1 MQHLVQKLALSVQL
15 PCMAKG
21 YVELITPGCYGQ
33 ERSKMKLYKV
43 YRAYKRGVET
53 ERTRCI
59 EIVKDAFDG
68 IESYDIELMLE
79 IRDRVDKALGE
90 ISLIGDL
97 KGTGLE
103 TPIKTEKR

>member
-1 MQHLVQKLALSVQL
+1 
-15 PCMAKG
+15 MAKG
-21 YVELITPGCYGQ
+21 YVEHITPGCYGR

-59 EIVKDAFDG
+59 KIVKDAFDG
-68 IESYDIELMLE
+68 IETYDLKLMLE
-79 IRDRVDKALGE
+79 IKNRVDKALGE

-103 TPIKTEKR
+103 TPITTKKGINASL

>member
-1 MQHLVQKLALSVQL
+1 
-15 PCMAKG
+15 
-21 YVELITPGCYGQ
+21 
-33 ERSKMKLYKV
+33 MKLYKV

-59 EIVKDAFDG
+59 EIVKDAFGG
-68 IESYDIELMLE
+68 IETYDLKLMLE

>member
-1 MQHLVQKLALSVQL
+1 
-15 PCMAKG
+15 
-21 YVELITPGCYGQ
+21 
-33 ERSKMKLYKV
+33 MKLPKV

-59 EIVKDAFDG
+59 NIVKDAFG
-68 IESYDIELMLE
+68 GVETPDIHLMIE
-79 IRDRVDKALGE
+79 IRNRVDKALGE

-103 TPIKTEKR
+103 TPIRHREK

>member
-1 MQHLVQKLALSVQL
+1 
-15 PCMAKG
+15 MAKG
-21 YVELITPGCYGQ
+21 YVGRITPGCYGR

-59 EIVKDAFDG
+59 NVVKDVFNG
-68 IESYDIELMLE
+68 IETYDIELMLE
-79 IRDRVDKALGE
+79 IRARVDKALGE